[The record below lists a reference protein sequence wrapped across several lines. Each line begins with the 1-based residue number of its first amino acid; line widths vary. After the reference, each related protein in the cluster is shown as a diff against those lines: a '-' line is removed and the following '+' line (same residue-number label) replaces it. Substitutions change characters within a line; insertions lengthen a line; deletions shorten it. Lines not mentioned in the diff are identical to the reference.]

1 MSRSGALQVGDRV
14 LSINGT
20 VTDRLTHSEVAALL
34 DNSGNIVNLEIAFE
48 ASGMWESGGGKR
60 GRGRE
65 REGERERGR
74 EIGKG

>member
-48 ASGMWESGGGKR
+48 ASGM
-60 GRGRE
+60 
-65 REGERERGR
+65 
-74 EIGKG
+74 